1 MSLNIGKEIAAMKGM
16 SVLALR
22 DRFAEV
28 FGEGTTSRHKEFLIR
43 RIAWPLPSFRAY
55 VRR

>member
-1 MSLNIGKEIAAMKGM
+1 MSLNIGKEIAAMKAM
-16 SVLALR
+16 TVPALR